1 METEAW
7 LHFDRSSRNTTANDL
22 FITGK
27 IVSGH
32 REACI
37 PRNGIEV
44 VYVFRIFR
52 YLWLDQPIDIETH
65 YLIPR

>member
-1 METEAW
+1 METEAR
-7 LHFDRSSRNTTANDL
+7 LLDRFYFDRFSRNTTANDL

-37 PRNGIEV
+37 PRNGIE
-44 VYVFRIFR
+44 RISHF
-52 YLWLDQPIDIETH
+52 
-65 YLIPR
+65 